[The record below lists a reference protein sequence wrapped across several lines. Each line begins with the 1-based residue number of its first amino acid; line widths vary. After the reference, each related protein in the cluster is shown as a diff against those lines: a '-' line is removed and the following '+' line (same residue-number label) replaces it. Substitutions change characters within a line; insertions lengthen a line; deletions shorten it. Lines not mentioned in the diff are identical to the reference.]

1 MKSFS
6 QFLHLNETKSATEIL
21 IDDFGMNPKHITNED
36 HANQILNKILDDMEE
51 KSKVASS
58 KKQGS

>member
-36 HANQILNKILDDMEE
+36 HANQILDEILNNMQ
-51 KSKVASS
+51 KQSKVASS

>member
-36 HANQILNKILDDMEE
+36 HANEILDRILDDMEK
-51 KSKVASS
+51 KSKIKTSEDS
-58 KKQGS
+58 